1 MSLVLIAVAMLSMQ
15 GVSPA
20 SRVIE
25 GKFDT
30 ATEQVLI
37 PVTIGGHAFWCNPDS
52 AWSAPIALDETKAIA
67 AGIAVAPPV
76 ATPDGNPARQGDH
89 SATATVAV
97 GGITFA
103 DQSIILRHFPEEAP
117 DMDCAMGIAWLRP
130 FIVEVEHMTPRLI
143 LHDRASYRP
152 PAGTD
157 AIPLLFRTNP
167 RVPYIDIA
175 VTIADGSTY
184 PLRVVPDTGAAFYGA
199 VVVGDAAA
207 RLKTA
212 ARTAP
217 AITYA
222 DSRINQILA
231 ARSSV
236 ITVGRFAVSNLV
248 VAVIDGDLGSDGSI
262 ADGLLGS
269 GFLRRFSLAF
279 DFEGRTLH
287 LTPNERLSQSH
298 PFDASGIGF
307 IRRDGRHVVY
317 GVIPRTPAADAG
329 IQAGDVLLQIDD
341 RAAGD
346 LTPLQLR
353 TLLSADG
360 IARRLV
366 LERDGR
372 MITLLLML
380 KKRI

>member
-1 MSLVLIAVAMLSMQ
+1 MSLVLVAVAMLSMQ

-20 SRVIE
+20 PRVIE

-89 SATATVAV
+89 STTATVVV
-97 GGITFA
+97 GDVTFA
-103 DQSIILRHFPEEAP
+103 EQSIILRHFPEEAP
-117 DMDCAMGIAWLRP
+117 DMDCVMGIAWLRQ
-130 FIVEVEHMTPRLI
+130 FIVEYEHMTPRLI
-143 LHDRASYRP
+143 LHDHASYRP

-157 AIPLLFRTNP
+157 AIPLVFRTNP
-167 RVPYIDIA
+167 RVPYIDIE

-184 PLRVVPDTGAAFYGA
+184 PLRVVPDTGTAFYGA
-199 VVVGDAAA
+199 VFVGGAAA
-207 RLKTA
+207 RLKSE

-248 VAVIDGDLGSDGSI
+248 VADIDGALGSDGSI

-279 DFEGRTLH
+279 DFDGRTLY
-287 LTPNERLSQSH
+287 LTPNERMSQPH

-317 GVIPRTPAADAG
+317 AVIPDSAGAAAD
-329 IQAGDVLLQIDD
+329 IHVGDVLLRIDNRD
-341 RAAGD
+341 AD
-346 LTPLQLR
+346 ELTPLQLR
-353 TLLSADG
+353 LLMSADG
-360 IARRLV
+360 VERRLL

-372 MITLLLML
+372 MLTLVLML